1 MSYLIKDT
9 TREQRAQIVKQ
20 ALAISISGTD
30 IPTDNALAI
39 AKEYIDGKIELKEAH
54 KKIISMYKRS

>member
-30 IPTDNALAI
+30 IPTDNALNI
-39 AKEYIDGKIELKEAH
+39 AKEYIDGKIELKEAQE
-54 KKIISMYKRS
+54 KIISMYKRS

>member
-30 IPTDNALAI
+30 IPTGNALAI
-39 AKEYIDGKIELKEAH
+39 AKEYIDGKIELKEAQ

>member
-30 IPTDNALAI
+30 IPTDKALSI
-39 AKEYIDGKIELKEAH
+39 AKEYIDGKIELKEAQE
-54 KKIISMYKRS
+54 KIISMYKRS

>member
-30 IPTDNALAI
+30 IPTDNALSI
-39 AKEYIDGKIELKEAH
+39 VKEYIDGKIELKETQE
-54 KKIISMYKRS
+54 KIISMYKRS

>member
-30 IPTDNALAI
+30 IPTDNALSI
-39 AKEYIDGKIELKEAH
+39 AKEYIDGKIELKEAQE
-54 KKIISMYKRS
+54 KIISMYKRS

>member
-30 IPTDNALAI
+30 IPTDNALSI
-39 AKEYIDGKIELKEAH
+39 AKEYIDGKIELKEAQ

>member
-30 IPTDNALAI
+30 IPTYNAL
-39 AKEYIDGKIELKEAH
+39 D
-54 KKIISMYKRS
+54 ISK

>member
-30 IPTDNALAI
+30 IPTNNSLGI
-39 AKEYIDGKIELKEAH
+39 AKEYIDGKIELKEAQE
-54 KKIISMYKRS
+54 KIISMYKRS

>member
-30 IPTDNALAI
+30 IPTNNALCI
-39 AKEYIDGKIELKEAH
+39 AKEYIDGKIELKEAQE
-54 KKIISMYKRS
+54 KIISMYKRS

>member
-30 IPTDNALAI
+30 IPTDNALSI
-39 AKEYIDGKIELKEAH
+39 AKKYIDGKIELKEAQE
-54 KKIISMYKRS
+54 KIISMYKRS

>member
-30 IPTDNALAI
+30 IPTDKALSI
-39 AKEYIDGKIELKEAH
+39 AKEYIDGKIEL
-54 KKIISMYKRS
+54 

>member
-30 IPTDNALAI
+30 IPTNNALGI
-39 AKEYIDGKIELKEAH
+39 AKEYIDGKIELKEAQ